1 MNTDLPVPPA
11 TQADTRPMTVLVV
24 DDSVASAQALA
35 MALEMDG
42 YVAHVAFTGQSALAE
57 ASTHRPDCV
66 LLDFGL
72 DDMDGL
78 QLAPTL
84 RERHGADAV
93 STATP
98 ELLHDSGWVANRW
111 CELLPMPLPLKQQMM
126 ELDNPLV
133 RLELVGDMLD
143 RTGIAPEA

>member
-78 QLAPTL
+78 QLARTL
-84 RERHGADAV
+84 RERHGDDV
-93 STATP
+93 VMIMIT
-98 ELLHDSGWVANRW
+98 GWDTTQERVGEAAALVDHHFTKPLDLNR
-111 CELLPMPLPLKQQMM
+111 LRRILPPIGP
-126 ELDNPLV
+126 P
-133 RLELVGDMLD
+133 RAAG
-143 RTGIAPEA
+143 